1 MVVVVL
7 GSGSPRL
14 PGSCAHVS
22 QQAAWQGKVGSLLI
36 PPEKSGE
43 AGVAASSWKLE
54 GPNRRP
60 RGARRSQP
68 LRTAL
73 GGRAEGGEEIGRTVR
88 WPCALR
94 WSRYSCFRSRTRV
107 GVSDSGAFRV
117 EG

>member
-7 GSGSPRL
+7 GSGAPRL
-14 PGSCAHVS
+14 PGSFAHAS
-22 QQAAWQGKVGSLLI
+22 QHAAWRGKVGSLLI

-73 GGRAEGGEEIGRTVR
+73 GGRAEGGGKEVGRTVLGQVAV
-88 WPCALR
+88 CAALVTVLLFASPDTCRGLGLR
-94 WSRYSCFRSRTRV
+94 SV
-107 GVSDSGAFRV
+107 
-117 EG
+117 

>member
-14 PGSCAHVS
+14 PGPRAHTS

-73 GGRAEGGEEIGRTVR
+73 GGRAEGGEEVGRTVLGQVAV
-88 WPCALR
+88 CAALVTVLVLSFPDTCRGLGLR
-94 WSRYSCFRSRTRV
+94 SV
-107 GVSDSGAFRV
+107 
-117 EG
+117 